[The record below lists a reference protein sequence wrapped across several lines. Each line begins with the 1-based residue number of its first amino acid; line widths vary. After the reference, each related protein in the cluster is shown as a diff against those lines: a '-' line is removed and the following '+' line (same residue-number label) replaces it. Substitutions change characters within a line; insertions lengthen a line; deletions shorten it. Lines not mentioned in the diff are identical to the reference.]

1 MKNWFSSMM
10 QDLKQGFQN
19 IFKGYLLEIIVS
31 ILFAISFIITN
42 IFFETWQQTYIKD
55 FYFCFPICFGVV
67 YAINLFTQ
75 NSKLRFLYFISFLII
90 PLSYILKIDM
100 SERMFIGII
109 STILL
114 IYIAKKRKENIYFIS
129 TIIQT
134 LISILISI
142 VLSSICIGLL
152 FAILES
158 VKYIFELEFNQRN
171 FEIIF
176 VTFSYIIVFP
186 ILFLIFD
193 TKNQRKVLGER
204 LDTILIKFILTPAFY
219 IFGVILYVYFA
230 KILITFSLPKGVVSA
245 TAIGFLMLGLIIK
258 TSTDSY
264 EKPFQKWFFKDFSFY
279 SIPALIMLWIATMRR
294 VLEYGFTMPRV
305 YLLLS
310 VITISLWLIALVFR
324 RTKKYYY
331 LTIITIVLFNLFT
344 FIPYIDANSIEK
356 YSQRNRPLTEKF
368 EEEEV
373 PELFESLRS
382 NISTYDISQYKEL
395 IDLRSYYTKNKSWDY
410 TSDGTTTKIVNKKGD
425 VVFKEDSKSLLKG
438 QIEKLGISVDE
449 FNAIKDKQKYVDLH
463 EKKFFVKE
471 TPEMTIIFSE
481 INYLREEIIFDI
493 SFILIK

>member
-1 MKNWFSSMM
+1 
-10 QDLKQGFQN
+10 
-19 IFKGYLLEIIVS
+19 
-31 ILFAISFIITN
+31 
-42 IFFETWQQTYIKD
+42 
-55 FYFCFPICFGVV
+55 
-67 YAINLFTQ
+67 
-75 NSKLRFLYFISFLII
+75 
-90 PLSYILKIDM
+90 
-100 SERMFIGII
+100 
-109 STILL
+109 
-114 IYIAKKRKENIYFIS
+114 
-129 TIIQT
+129 
-134 LISILISI
+134 
-142 VLSSICIGLL
+142 LSSICIGLL

-356 YSQRNRPLTEKF
+356 
-368 EEEEV
+368 
-373 PELFESLRS
+373 
-382 NISTYDISQYKEL
+382 
-395 IDLRSYYTKNKSWDY
+395 
-410 TSDGTTTKIVNKKGD
+410 
-425 VVFKEDSKSLLKG
+425 
-438 QIEKLGISVDE
+438 
-449 FNAIKDKQKYVDLH
+449 
-463 EKKFFVKE
+463 
-471 TPEMTIIFSE
+471 
-481 INYLREEIIFDI
+481 
-493 SFILIK
+493 